1 MALPDGL
8 IVIAK
13 RECPT
18 CTLVEP
24 LLARLG
30 DGGDRVT
37 VLVQD
42 DPAYAAGMP
51 GAVFDSTLEQSFR
64 LGIEFVPTLIRMR
77 GGREV
82 ARTHGWHRGIG
93 KTSAASPPWAPTC
106 RRCAPAAPAR
116 RWNRASPRRCSCA
129 TAAPA

>member
-1 MALPDGL
+1 MPLPDGL
-8 IVIAK
+8 IVVAK

-24 LLARLG
+24 LLARLA
-30 DGGDRVT
+30 DGGDAVT

-42 DPAYAAGMP
+42 DPAYAAGVP

-64 LGIEFVPTLIRMR
+64 LGIEFVPTLIRMQ

-82 ARTHGWHRGIG
+82 ARTHG
-93 KTSAASPPWAPTC
+93 
-106 RRCAPAAPAR
+106 
-116 RWNRASPRRCSCA
+116 
-129 TAAPA
+129 